1 MESLYHQDLW
11 QAYWFLLEVLYLET
25 GCWCIYPP
33 APIPVLWDVKFPA
46 LLGFSF
52 AQTNWVTMSS
62 GETLRQKRKKMH
74 NMLLNRRLSAWI
86 QPSRNCIPQL
96 ELYIT
101 ARTEIRAG
109 PRHCEQEAKSLQVS
123 PPLSGLISV
132 CTLYVYI
139 VT

>member
-1 MESLYHQDLW
+1 MESSYHQDLW
-11 QAYWFLLEVLYLET
+11 QAYRLLLEVLYLET
-25 GCWCIYPP
+25 GCWGIYPP

-46 LLGFSF
+46 LLGFTF

-96 ELYIT
+96 EL
-101 ARTEIRAG
+101 
-109 PRHCEQEAKSLQVS
+109 KSELDQGTVNKKPKACRS
-123 PPLSGLISV
+123 VHSFQGSCLSVLFMS
-132 CTLYVYI
+132 TLLLNFLK
-139 VT
+139 